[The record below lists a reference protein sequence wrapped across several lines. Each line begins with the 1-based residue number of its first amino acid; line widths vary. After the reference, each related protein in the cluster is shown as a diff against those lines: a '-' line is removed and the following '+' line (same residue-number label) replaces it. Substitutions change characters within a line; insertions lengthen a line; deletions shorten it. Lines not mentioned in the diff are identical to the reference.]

1 MNPTSLLHSTRA
13 IIIPLP
19 HRSPTRQLAARLG
32 LRGKEPLLRRYG
44 GRGIAA
50 GIAAVVGFLGPAMWA
65 RLFGDLRDVAALRLG
80 RRAERHTA
88 RNISIAVGAVAG
100 VVLINLCVVAL
111 LSNRARP

>member
-1 MNPTSLLHSTRA
+1 
-13 IIIPLP
+13 
-19 HRSPTRQLAARLG
+19 
-32 LRGKEPLLRRYG
+32 
-44 GRGIAA
+44 
-50 GIAAVVGFLGPAMWA
+50 MWA

-111 LSNRARP
+111 LSNRARH